1 MAHDAFCIAQSGLF
15 KRKSFPGISM
25 SVYGESNL
33 EGDLF
38 LAALLEISDFFSS
51 FYFLLVNKLIETHKQ
66 WDILICMFPC
76 GWFSD
81 SCSSQVAL

>member
-15 KRKSFPGISM
+15 KRRSFPGTSM

-38 LAALLEISDFFSS
+38 LAALLEISDFFFFILFSS
-51 FYFLLVNKLIETHKQ
+51 SEQTDRN
-66 WDILICMFPC
+66 P
-76 GWFSD
+76 
-81 SCSSQVAL
+81 